1 MNEFQITNA
10 RFIDSRLSDLE
21 EIASGNSVSSPEV
34 KIQNAKAFQG
44 DAGIDWSIFA
54 FGYSISGAKVTVNSG
69 KVRHGTRAPFLV
81 DSKVITIVADQTWIY
96 VPYTFGSTAEIKITS
111 SLTEPIT
118 TEQVYNQVLYL
129 VTLSAGTASIGTGG
143 IKHLGDIFIPGVYA

>member
-21 EIASGNSVSSPEV
+21 EIASGNPVSSPEV

-54 FGYSISGAKVTVNSG
+54 FGYSISGARVTVNSG
-69 KVRHGTRAPFLV
+69 KVRHGVRAP
-81 DSKVITIVADQTWIY
+81 ITVAETAVTIAADQTWIY
-96 VPYTFGSTAEIKITS
+96 VEHTFGAATAIVTS
-111 SLTEPIT
+111 SLVEPIMTAT
-118 TEQVYNQVLYL
+118 TLRYPLHL
-129 VTLSAGTASIGTGG
+129 WGLSGGTVSVARIL
-143 IKHLGDIFIPGVYA
+143 HLGDIIIPGVFA